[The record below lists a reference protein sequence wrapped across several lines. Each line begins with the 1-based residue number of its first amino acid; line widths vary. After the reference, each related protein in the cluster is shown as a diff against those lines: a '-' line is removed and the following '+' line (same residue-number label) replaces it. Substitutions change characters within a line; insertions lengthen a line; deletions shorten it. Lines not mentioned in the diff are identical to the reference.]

1 MHSHAWQ
8 CHAYPVCGFFEDR
21 ARYRV
26 PGIGYRLSGTW
37 DLVPGTGAGPTP
49 RTEHRAP
56 RTEPG
61 HRKTRTPGM
70 HGMAGPVGGAPA
82 CPGRGRL
89 WSPPETIERADSTFV
104 SHRPDPLVCPD
115 DLEPIRPHPKLFY
128 PVPPVPSTGL
138 PQFLHSATSQ
148 LHPRPHTG
156 FDPGSDPVKEEGYG
170 DSMGDS
176 AVRAPE
182 PGVPLWRRGM
192 GNPPQPC

>member
-1 MHSHAWQ
+1 MPCIPRVRVFRRQGQVPGTRYRVPAIWHLGPGTRHWSRSDAEDRT
-8 CHAYPVCGFFEDR
+8 PSTEDR
-21 ARYRV
+21 ARPSENAHTGHAWHGWAR
-26 PGIGYRLSGTW
+26 GRRL
-37 DLVPGTGAGPTP
+37 
-49 RTEHRAP
+49 
-56 RTEPG
+56 
-61 HRKTRTPGM
+61 
-70 HGMAGPVGGAPA
+70 PA

-89 WSPPETIERADSTFV
+89 WSLPKTIERADPTFV
-104 SHRPDPLVCPD
+104 SRRPGPLVCPD

-156 FDPGSDPVKEEGYG
+156 FDPGYDPVKEEGYG
-170 DSMGDS
+170 GSMGDS